1 MPKCKY
7 SLNLST
13 FNFQLSTFLRYSLV
27 SPEKRS
33 TFAAR
38 MEISSRYKINLDEV
52 PADGLE
58 RSWHLDDAFFS
69 ELDEQEI
76 EHGSLDAVLRVN
88 KVSEA
93 YEFHFEV
100 KGHVTV
106 PCDRCLEPMQQSID
120 AHDTIKVVRG
130 QTLEDD
136 GDQITVPS
144 DNPEWDVAW
153 NLYETIA
160 LAIPIS
166 HMHPEGLCTGYIAQL
181 LEQDEVVQPQTDSR
195 WDALKGLL

>member
-1 MPKCKY
+1 MSQ
-7 SLNLST
+7 SLAT
-13 FNFQLSTFLRYSLV
+13 QKKT
-27 SPEKRS
+27 P

-38 MEISSRYKINLDEV
+38 MDTSSRFKINLDEV
-52 PADGLE
+52 PAEGLE
-58 RSWHLDDAFFS
+58 RSWHLDDTFFG

-76 EHGSLDAVLRVN
+76 EHGSLDAALRV
-88 KVSEA
+88 KKASGA

-100 KGHVTV
+100 KGHITV
-106 PCDRCLEPMQQSID
+106 PCDRCLEPMQQPIE
-120 AHDTIKVVRG
+120 AQDTIKVKLG

-136 GDQITVPS
+136 GEQITVPA
-144 DNPEWDVAW
+144 DQPEWDVAW

-166 HMHPEGLCTGYIAQL
+166 HTHPDGQCTGDIARL
-181 LEQDEVVQPQTDSR
+181 LAQDEPEQPQTDSR